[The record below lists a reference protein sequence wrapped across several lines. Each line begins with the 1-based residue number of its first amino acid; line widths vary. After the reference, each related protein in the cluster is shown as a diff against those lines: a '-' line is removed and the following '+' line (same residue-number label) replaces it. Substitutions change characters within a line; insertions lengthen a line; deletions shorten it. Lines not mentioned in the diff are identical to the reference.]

1 MILFELWRLNMGEY
15 IIYVG
20 QIEEYQMLNDRQA
33 LDAIFKK
40 AKSAVVGGEVVALVR
55 QSNGQQ
61 YRFEEI
67 STLEDLNTYKKNVY
81 KYVKEE

>member
-1 MILFELWRLNMGEY
+1 MAEY

-20 QIEEYQMLNDRQA
+20 QIEELQMLNDRQA
-33 LDAIFKK
+33 LDAIFRK
-40 AKSAVVGGEVVALVR
+40 AQSAVVGGEVVALVR
-55 QSNGQQ
+55 KTSSGQE

-67 STLEDLNTYKKNVY
+67 STLEDLNEYKNNVY

>member
-1 MILFELWRLNMGEY
+1 MAEY

-20 QIEEYQMLNDRQA
+20 QIEEYQMLNDRQS
-33 LDAIFKK
+33 LDAIFRK
-40 AKSAVVGGEVVALVR
+40 AQSAVVGGEVVALVR
-55 QSNGQQ
+55 QNTNGTS

-81 KYVKEE
+81 KYVKED

>member
-1 MILFELWRLNMGEY
+1 MSEY

-20 QIEEYQMLNDRQA
+20 QIEELQMLNDRNA
-33 LDAIFKK
+33 LDAIFRK

-55 QSNGQQ
+55 QSANGQS

-67 STLEDLNTYKKNVY
+67 STLEDLDEYKKKVY
-81 KYVKEE
+81 KYVKED